1 MGQQSK
7 KSYAQQAKE
16 RREQIEKEKKAKER
30 RQNKILFGVVGGVL
44 AILLIVVGII
54 LLTRPKNTEPVE
66 PDTNQTDTKA
76 PTMDEIDFTPISG
89 DLSSLYAPTEQAT
102 DLVRMTISYTTQ
114 AGEKKQGDI
123 YIRLYPDVAP
133 ITVANFKSL
142 VGSGFYN
149 GLSIHRIMPGFVI
162 QGGDPKGDGTGGSDQ
177 TIKGEFSANGVENN
191 LSHKRGVLSMAR
203 NSYSMDSASSQFFIV
218 LSDSAVNSLDGGYAS
233 FGYVVSGMETVDEIA
248 NVELITVNAQTKKPA
263 QPVTIESAVFVTKN
277 Q

>member
-30 RQNKILFGVVGGVL
+30 LQNKILFGVVGGVL